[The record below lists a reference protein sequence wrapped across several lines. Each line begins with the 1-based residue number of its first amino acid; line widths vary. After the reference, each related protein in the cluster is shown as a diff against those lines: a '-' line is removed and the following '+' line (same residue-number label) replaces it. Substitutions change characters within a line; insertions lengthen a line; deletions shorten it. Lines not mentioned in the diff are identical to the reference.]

1 MSPSRRPAL
10 RLLLVEDDE
19 VDREAVERAVEEA
32 AQLGLEEGFA
42 CQVHHARDGDEALA
56 LLRGGSQAPLPH
68 PCLILLDIK
77 LPRMGGLEFL
87 ACLRAD
93 PDLTDCVV
101 FVLTT
106 SEKPEDRAG
115 AYRSHVAGY
124 VSKRRVSEAPGA
136 LAGLLLAYWRLVDLP

>member
-1 MSPSRRPAL
+1 MHASRRPAL
-10 RLLLVEDDE
+10 HLLLVEDDE

-32 AQLGLEEGFA
+32 AQSGLQDGFG
-42 CQVHHARDGDEALA
+42 CRIHHARDGDEALA
-56 LLRGGSQAPLPH
+56 LLRGGMQASLPH
-68 PCLILLDIK
+68 PCLILLDMK
-77 LPRMGGLEFL
+77 LPRMGGLAFL
-87 ACLRAD
+87 ASLRAD
-93 PDLTDCVV
+93 PALADSVV

-124 VSKRRVSEAPGA
+124 ISKRRVSEAPGA